1 MRIDSSNNEVSTT
14 RQEPLVSVATT
25 GGQVTILGTAHV
37 SRASAD
43 MVKQLLETGDYDAVA
58 VELCPSRYSAIVDP
72 GSLAQMDLFQV
83 FREGKAMMVVASLAL
98 GAYQQRLAEQFGIKP
113 GEEMLV
119 AIQFARQA
127 GLPVLLIDREV
138 GVTLKRVYRNVPW
151 WRRLTL
157 ISGLL
162 MSVVS
167 REKVSEEEI
176 ERLKEGDILE
186 TTFAQFAEKAQDL
199 FQPLIDERDR
209 YMAARILE
217 ETDRAQ
223 NSHIL
228 AVVGAGHLQGI
239 QHYLTQELSSIEAL
253 IAELDQIPPTGR
265 TLKLVSWLI
274 VGLIL
279 TGFLIGFSRSTDL
292 GLQLVSDWVIING
305 GLSALG
311 AFIAG
316 GHGLTIVAAF
326 IAAPL
331 TSLNPT
337 IGAGMVTAA
346 VEVYLRKPKV
356 GDFSKLRQDTIH
368 LKGWRQ
374 NSVARTLLVFILST
388 VGSIAGTYLAG
399 FRIFERLAGG

>member
-1 MRIDSSNNEVSTT
+1 MRIDSSNNDVSAT
-14 RQEPLVSVATT
+14 RREPLVSVAIT

-72 GSLAQMDLFQV
+72 DALARMDLFQV
-83 FREGKAMMVVASLAL
+83 FREGKATMVVASLAL

-113 GEEMLV
+113 GEEMRV

-162 MSVVS
+162 MSVIS
-167 REKVSEEEI
+167 REKVSEDEI

-186 TTFAQFAEKAQDL
+186 TTFAQFAERAHDL

-217 ETDRAQ
+217 EIGRAQ
-223 NSHIL
+223 YSHIL

-239 QHYLTQELSSIEAL
+239 QNYLVQEVSSIETL
-253 IAELDQIPPTGR
+253 ITELDQIPPAGR
-265 TLKLVSWLI
+265 TLKLVPWLI
-274 VGLIL
+274 IGLIL
-279 TGFLIGFSRSTDL
+279 TGFIIGFSRSTDL
-292 GLQLVSDWVIING
+292 GLRLVSDWVIING

-311 AFIAG
+311 AFLAG
-316 GHGLTIVAAF
+316 GHILTIIAAF

-346 VEVYLRKPKV
+346 VEGYLRKPKV